1 MVKKS
6 QKLDYLTVGINPCP
20 ICHAKSTYK
29 TVATTDS
36 CFWEGGYFYLLR
48 CEHSN
53 CEGNAW
59 SFCLNKKSELK
70 YGKTKW
76 FKPKSYVPPD
86 IATEYKESCG
96 CFEHGYYNA
105 ACVMSRRL
113 LERVLIAKGANP
125 NKSVSDMIK
134 QLVKSGLLDRRLKS
148 LCDKIKFLGNTG
160 AHNKVETANQ
170 EDAEMVLQY
179 GEFLIARLYGDF
191 KEVNPNKARHYI
203 FIPTETD

>member
-6 QKLDYLTVGINPCP
+6 QNMPYITMEMDPCL
-20 ICHAKSTYK
+20 ICGAKSTYK
-29 TVATTDS
+29 TEATTES
-36 CFWEGGYFYLLR
+36 CFWEGFSFYLLK

-53 CEGNAW
+53 CEGQAF
-59 SFCLNKKSELK
+59 SLCFNKKSELK

-96 CFEHGYYNA
+96 CYEHGYYNA

-113 LERVLIAKGANP
+113 LERILVSMGANY
-125 NKSVSDMIK
+125 NQSVSDMIK
-134 QLVKSGLLDRRLKS
+134 QLVKLGLLDARMKG

-160 AHNKVETANQ
+160 AHFKVETADKD
-170 EDAEMVLQY
+170 DAKTVLRY
-179 GEFLIARLYGDF
+179 SEFLIARLYGDF
-191 KEVNPNKARHYI
+191 KSVSPYKARHLLI
-203 FIPTETD
+203 V